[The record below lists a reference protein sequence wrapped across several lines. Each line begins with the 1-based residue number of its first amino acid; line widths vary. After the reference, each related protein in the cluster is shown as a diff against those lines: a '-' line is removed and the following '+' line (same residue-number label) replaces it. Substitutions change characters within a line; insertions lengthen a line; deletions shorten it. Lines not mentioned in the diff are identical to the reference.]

1 MVDPFRWFKFV
12 WFSIQHYRLF
22 CTSTIAM
29 HYDMNSRHG
38 LVRFRAVTV
47 GIEEFGGG
55 ADGPQHQK
63 LPNHSIW
70 THSSVP
76 YLTLSKDHSFNFFL
90 VLIYESSTVAI
101 ENSTLSSFGERWVME
116 PALTVARKSMSYDSR
131 HRIWTKLKT
140 MQKLEEQMVHEVL
153 ACVDAKEN
161 I

>member
-1 MVDPFRWFKFV
+1 M
-12 WFSIQHYRLF
+12 
-22 CTSTIAM
+22 
-29 HYDMNSRHG
+29 
-38 LVRFRAVTV
+38 FRAVTV

-76 YLTLSKDHSFNFFL
+76 YLTLSKDHSFNFFFF
-90 VLIYESSTVAI
+90 VLIYESSTVAM
-101 ENSTLSSFGERWVME
+101 ENSTLSSFGGGRVME
-116 PALTVARKSMSYDSR
+116 PALTIARKSTLYDSR

-140 MQKLEEQMVHEVL
+140 MQKLEEQIVHEVL